1 MGYIVYSA
9 HSFQFV
15 AAAETK
21 QAFEKSQC
29 KVNSQSSVTDLWTG
43 VLGKKAVD
51 QIQNC
56 VIF

>member
-29 KVNSQSSVTDLWTG
+29 KVNSQSSVTDL
-43 VLGKKAVD
+43 
-51 QIQNC
+51 
-56 VIF
+56 